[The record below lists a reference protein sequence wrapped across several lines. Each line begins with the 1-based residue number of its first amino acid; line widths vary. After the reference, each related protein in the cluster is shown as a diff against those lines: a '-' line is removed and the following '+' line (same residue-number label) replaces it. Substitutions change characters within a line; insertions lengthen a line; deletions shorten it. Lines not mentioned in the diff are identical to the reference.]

1 MIEIDEEEE
10 VEQPPLKKQKK
21 KKTESESCDEVRVG
35 SNHHRCLLGVIGAY
49 NHLRSFHVSSQNI
62 NQSIER
68 LEQQQVVIFWDF

>member
-1 MIEIDEEEE
+1 MIEIDEEEEE

-21 KKTESESCDEVRVG
+21 KKNTESSSCDEVRVG

-49 NHLRSFHVSSQNI
+49 NHLRSFQVSSQNI

-68 LEQQQVVIFWDF
+68 LEQQQV

>member
-21 KKTESESCDEVRVG
+21 TESSLLSCDEVRVG

-49 NHLRSFHVSSQNI
+49 NHLRSFQMSSQNI

-68 LEQQQVVIFWDF
+68 LEQQQVEFL